1 MSEIA
6 GAGWPE
12 GYDKRILEEVSS
24 TMDAAAAVA
33 TELTRPTWIFARQ
46 QTGARGR
53 RGRAWAMPE
62 GNFAATLLLKPEGA
76 VGQVALRSFAAAL
89 ALDAALQAV
98 GVPEGDLALKWP
110 NDVLYRGGKLAGIL
124 LESEAMPQ
132 PTPAKAATG
141 VAWLSIGFGVNLA
154 AAPEPLPPGTLSESP
169 SCDNRHPRAPRSGV
183 SSSLEIVAFHTRPG
197 PYHPRT
203 PRVRAVK
210 GWLRGQ

>member
-1 MSEIA
+1 
-6 GAGWPE
+6 
-12 GYDKRILEEVSS
+12 
-24 TMDAAAAVA
+24 
-33 TELTRPTWIFARQ
+33 
-46 QTGARGR
+46 
-53 RGRAWAMPE
+53 MPE

-132 PTPAKAATG
+132 PTATKAATG

-154 AAPEPLPPGTLSESP
+154 AAPEPQPDAAFSPIALEPQHRVASERFLEHLAQAYAVWEARFGADGFGP
-169 SCDNRHPRAPRSGV
+169 LRAAWLTRAARLGQEV
-183 SSSLEIVAFHTRPG
+183 TARIGAGQVTGRFETVDEEGNLILETD
-197 PYHPRT
+197 T
-203 PRVRAVK
+203 
-210 GWLRGQ
+210 GQRRIAAAEIYF